1 MESHAERGRSRQAH
15 RSRRRRCGAELVA
28 YYKHRDPGASPAD
41 RLLTALTMSNFAVRS
56 NMLAERKAARGKA
69 PVWVYDFAWESPAFG
84 GRLKSCHSVEVP
96 FVFDT
101 LDVIGERHHK
111 PGAQALADR
120 VSQTWVAF
128 AHRQGRLADLHRR
141 QALGDGLRRHLQ
153 GRRRSRRRGPP
164 ALEQGGQ

>member
-1 MESHAERGRSRQAH
+1 
-15 RSRRRRCGAELVA
+15 
-28 YYKHRDPGASPAD
+28 
-41 RLLTALTMSNFAVRS
+41 MSNFAVRS

-111 PGAQALADR
+111 PGAQTLADR

-128 AHRQGRLADLHRR
+128 ARTGKADWPTYTADKRSVMVFDDTCKVVDDPDGEVRPLWSKVANERR
-141 QALGDGLRRHLQ
+141 
-153 GRRRSRRRGPP
+153 
-164 ALEQGGQ
+164 